1 MITKDMLK
9 TKSFY
14 LKSKLLNR
22 SRRGD
27 PRLKSTKK
35 MVDMVLNLN
44 LKAIQQEKPI
54 TLTTI
59 LSPSEILY
67 ALDLIPICAETT
79 ASFLASFGL
88 GDDFLTIAEKH
99 FHSPETCSFLRCAT
113 GAVMDNLFPQPAA
126 VIATTHLC
134 DAGAKMISYA
144 SQVYDCEYFLID
156 IPQEKSEEA
165 IDYVARQLEEM
176 AQRLSEL
183 TGRKLSKEKLAK
195 AIERSNE
202 ARRYA
207 LQANELRQSIPAPM
221 RGSEALSYLYLPGIG
236 FGSNET
242 VEIYR
247 KMAAELERRVAKKF
261 SPLEEER
268 HRLLWL
274 HVKPYFPNRLFRYL
288 EKEKKASIAFE
299 EVNHI
304 FWPEL
309 DPEQPFRSVAQ
320 KLNANLF
327 QGPIDSYIELLLN
340 LVEKYKVDGVVHY
353 AHWGCRWN
361 YGRMPNVKEALQAKG
376 IPFLR
381 LDLDSISSRDYF
393 EGQLNSRI
401 DTFLDMLS

>member
-1 MITKDMLK
+1 MLK

-14 LKSKLLNR
+14 LKAKILNR

-27 PRLKSTKK
+27 PRLKATKK

-44 LKAIQQEKPI
+44 LKAIQQEKPVI
-54 TLTTI
+54 LTTI
-59 LSPSEILY
+59 WSPSEILH
-67 ALDLIPICAETT
+67 ALDLIPICPETT
-79 ASFLASFGL
+79 ASSLARYGL
-88 GDDFLTIAEKH
+88 SDDYLTIAEKH

-113 GAVMDNLFPQPAA
+113 GAVMDNLFPRPAA
-126 VIATTHLC
+126 VIATSYLC

-156 IPQEKSEEA
+156 IPQDKSEEA
-165 IDYVARQLEEM
+165 VDYVAQQLEEI

-183 TGRKLSKEKLAK
+183 TGRKLSKEKLTK

-221 RGSEALSYLYLPGIG
+221 RGSEALSYLYLPGIA
-236 FGSNET
+236 FGSKKN

-247 KMAAELERRVAKKF
+247 KMAKELERRVAKKF

-274 HVKPYFPNRLFRYL
+274 HVKPFFPNRLFRYL
-288 EKEKKASIAFE
+288 EKERKASIAFE
-299 EVNHI
+299 EISYI

-309 DPEQPFRSVAQ
+309 DPERPFRSVAQ
-320 KLNANLF
+320 KLSANLF
-327 QGPIDSYIELLLN
+327 QGPMDSYIEVLLN
-340 LVEKYKVDGVVHY
+340 LVEKYKINGVVHF

-361 YGRMPNVKEALQAKG
+361 YGRIKIVKEALQGKG
-376 IPFLR
+376 IPFLS
-381 LDLDSISSRDYF
+381 LDCDSISSSDYF

>member
-14 LKSKLLNR
+14 LKAKLLNR

-44 LKAIQQEKPI
+44 LKAIQHEKPI

-59 LSPSEILY
+59 WSPSEILY
-67 ALDLIPICAETT
+67 ALDCIPICAETT
-79 ASFLASFGL
+79 ASSVASYGL

-126 VIATTHLC
+126 VIASTHLC

-165 IDYVARQLEEM
+165 VDYVTRQLEEM

-183 TGRKLSKEKLAK
+183 TGRRLSKEKLAK

-207 LQANELRQSIPAPM
+207 LRANELRQSIPAPM

-236 FGSNET
+236 FGSKET
-242 VEIYR
+242 AEIYR
-247 KMAAELERRVAKKF
+247 KMAEELEKRVKKKF
-261 SPLEEER
+261 SPLGEER

-288 EKEKKASIAFE
+288 EKERKASIAFE
-299 EVNHI
+299 EVNYI

-309 DPEQPFRSVAQ
+309 DPEQPFKSVAQ
-320 KLNANLF
+320 KLIANLAH
-327 QGPIDSYIELLLN
+327 GSMDSYLEILLEL
-340 LVEKYKVDGVVHY
+340 VKKYKINGVVHF

-361 YGRMPNVKEALQAKG
+361 YGRIKIIKEALQEKS
-376 IPFLR
+376 IPFLS
-381 LDLDSISSRDYF
+381 LDCDSIASSDYF